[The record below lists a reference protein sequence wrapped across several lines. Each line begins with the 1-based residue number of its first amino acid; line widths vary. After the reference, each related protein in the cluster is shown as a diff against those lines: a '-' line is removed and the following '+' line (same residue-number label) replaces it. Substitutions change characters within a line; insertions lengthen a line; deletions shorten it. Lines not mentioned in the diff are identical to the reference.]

1 MKNILILAIL
11 AALFVGC
18 NKKGGNAKSIKLTT
32 EEDKIF
38 YAMGAM
44 QGRSLQMLGLSDSE
58 IEKVYKGYYD
68 SAKNNKLAVDV
79 QTIQPKIQNMFR
91 ERMKKVAEVNKTKGK
106 EFLIKAEKEA
116 GAKKTES
123 GLVYQA
129 IKEGTGASPKATDT
143 VEVHYHGTLTDGTVF
158 DSSVERGKTAKFP
171 LNAVIKGWT
180 EGLQLM
186 KEGGKTKFTIPS
198 ELAYG
203 ETGAP
208 PKIPGGATLVFE
220 VELIKVMK
228 TEAAAADSHAGHKHG
243 SKKATKKK

>member
-1 MKNILILAIL
+1 MTSQKEGNVKNILILSLL
-11 AALFVGC
+11 AAFFVAC
-18 NKKGGNAKSIKLTT
+18 NKGGGDAKNIKVET

-44 QGRSLQMLGLSDSE
+44 QGRSLQMLGLSDKE
-58 IEKVYKGYYD
+58 LEKVYKGYFD
-68 SAKNNKLAVDV
+68 SAKNNKLEVDI
-79 QTIQPKIQNMFR
+79 QAIQPKIQNMFR

-106 EFLIKAEKEA
+106 EFLDKAAKES
-116 GAKKTES
+116 GAKTTES
-123 GLVYQA
+123 GLVYQT
-129 IKEGTGASPKATDT
+129 ITEGTGASPKETDT

-186 KEGGKTKFTIPS
+186 KEGGKTKFTIPA

-220 VELIKVMK
+220 VELIKVVK
-228 TEAAAADSHAGHKHG
+228 TEAASTGKA
-243 SKKATKKK
+243 SKKK